1 MSFISFF
8 KGWVGEMQG
17 NIAAKIRLDSRVY
30 RSINNVTIQTA
41 NGTTPR
47 LITSSGLVGGTVNI
61 KIT

>member
-30 RSINNVTIQTA
+30 RSIKNVTIQTA
-41 NGTTPR
+41 NGSTPR
-47 LITSSGLVGGTVNI
+47 LITSSGLGGGPLI
-61 KIT
+61 LK